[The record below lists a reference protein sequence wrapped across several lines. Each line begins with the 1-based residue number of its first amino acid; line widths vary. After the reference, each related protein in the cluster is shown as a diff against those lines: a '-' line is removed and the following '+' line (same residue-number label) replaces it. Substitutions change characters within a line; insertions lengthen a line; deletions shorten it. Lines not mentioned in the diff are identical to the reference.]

1 MLEKEED
8 FKECLT
14 LLEERVALKGAK
26 LMFLPRFHPELN
38 PIECVY
44 MFGFLSK
51 RIMVNSLTNNP
62 RDIAKYCRTYNIIG
76 CSAGFCRRVLTADKV
91 VTAEQCQK
99 YFNSCQR

>member
-44 MFGFLSK
+44 RFGFLSK

-76 CSAGFCRRVLTADKV
+76 CSAGFCRRVLTADKE

>member
-8 FKECLT
+8 FKESMT
-14 LLEERVALKGAK
+14 LLEERIALKGAK
-26 LMFLPRFHPELN
+26 LMFLRGFHPELN

-44 MFGFLSK
+44 RFGFLSK

-62 RDIAKYCRTYNIIG
+62 RDIAKYCRTYIIG

>member
-8 FKECLT
+8 FKESMT
-14 LLEERVALKGAK
+14 LLEERIALKGAK
-26 LMFLPRFHPELN
+26 LVFLPRFHPELN

-44 MFGFLSK
+44 RFGFLSK

-62 RDIAKYCRTYNIIG
+62 RDIAKYCRTYIIG